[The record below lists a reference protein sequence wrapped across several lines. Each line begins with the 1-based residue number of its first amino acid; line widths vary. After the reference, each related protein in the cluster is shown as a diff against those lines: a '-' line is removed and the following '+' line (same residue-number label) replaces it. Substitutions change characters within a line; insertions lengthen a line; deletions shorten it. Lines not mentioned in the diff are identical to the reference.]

1 MEQIFAEFG
10 VWTYAIAFVIFI
22 LVLGVI
28 FLKLFKKATKEEAF
42 VRTGLGGAKVILDG
56 GAIVLPMVHDIT
68 RINLNTLKLVVTRK
82 NEQSLITSDKLKVD
96 VIVEFFV
103 RVKRDKD
110 SISRAASTLG
120 SKTLH
125 PEDLKELIE
134 GKLVDALRSVAS
146 QTTMESLHIERKDF
160 VQQVSNTVAEDLNA
174 NGLELESVSLTSLD
188 QTNIEYFNE
197 NNAFDAQGL
206 RKIAEVTEVKR
217 REKIEIEEETKVQ
230 IQLKKLEAQK
240 RILKI
245 EEEEAFAE
253 ATQQSSIRI
262 EKAQRTKEAQEQ
274 EILNEKAV
282 AFANIE
288 KEKEV
293 QEKEIKKQKEL
304 ETAKIEKEEILKI
317 AEQEKNIKISEKSTA
332 VALADAKANLEK
344 AKEIKTKEAISTARE
359 LEIANRKKE
368 LAIIEAEQEAEQEAV
383 AKKTLAQAEKEAAE
397 DMAQAYKIEATA
409 EAEAIMIKT
418 EAKEKEYQVEAEGK
432 KQINEALNALSP
444 EQIKKEVQLSL
455 IENLPK
461 IIAQMTE
468 PAKNIDSIKIVDF
481 GNGVNNFTNKSSNST
496 GTKGSLP
503 EQITEAMLN
512 YSVGNT
518 MIKDMLKE
526 SGLSS
531 DFGVDDLKDFL
542 KEGALAKES
551 GKSKESIEKEVEYK
565 PVKPKEDKE
574 GN

>member
-1 MEQIFAEFG
+1 MEQLFNTLG
-10 VWTYAIAFVIFI
+10 VWTYALAFVVFI
-22 LVLGVI
+22 LVLGFI

-56 GAIVLPMVHDIT
+56 GAIVLPMLHDIT
-68 RINLNTLKLVVTRK
+68 RINLNTLKLVVVRK

-125 PEDLKELIE
+125 PEDLKALIE

-206 RKIAEVTEVKR
+206 RKIAEVTEAKR
-217 REKIEIEEETKVQ
+217 KEKIDIEEETKVQ
-230 IQLKKLEAQK
+230 IRLKQLEAQK

-245 EEEEAFAE
+245 KEEEAFAQAE
-253 ATQQSSIRI
+253 QESKIRI
-262 EKAQRTKEAQEQ
+262 EQAQRAKEAQEQ
-274 EILNEKAV
+274 EILNERIV
-282 AFANIE
+282 ASANIE
-288 KEKEV
+288 KEKEIK
-293 QEKEIKKQKEL
+293 EKEIQMQKLL
-304 ETAKIEKEEILKI
+304 EQEKIEKEKALKI

-332 VALADAKANLEK
+332 VAEAEAKANLEK
-344 AKEIKTKEAISTARE
+344 AKEIKTKEAIATARE

-368 LAIIEAEQEAEQEAV
+368 LAIIEATQEAEQEAV
-383 AKKTLAQAEKEAAE
+383 AKKTLAEAEKEAALDRAE
-397 DMAQAYKIEATA
+397 AYKTEATA
-409 EAEAIMIKT
+409 EADAILIKT
-418 EAKEKEYQVEAEGK
+418 KAKEKEYQVEAEGK
-432 KQINEALNALSP
+432 KLINEALNALSP
-444 EQIKKEVQLSL
+444 EQVKKEVQLAL
-455 IENLPK
+455 IENMPK

-481 GNGVNNFTNKSSNST
+481 GNGMSNFTNKNGSNNST
-496 GTKGSLP
+496 SKGSLP

-518 MIKDMLKE
+518 MINDMLKE
-526 SGLSS
+526 SGLSQN
-531 DFGVDDLKDFL
+531 FGINELKDFL
-542 KEGALAKES
+542 KKNTNQEEIKNTKDS
-551 GKSKESIEKEVEYK
+551 S
-565 PVKPKEDKE
+565 EDKE
-574 GN
+574 